1 MKKSA
6 SSCATGTQA
15 GRPKFQRCAF
25 EPAYGTGLSRRP
37 VAILKIIFFAVL
49 VLGAGLAQADS
60 MLPWPEVQRKIEE
73 HWKTT
78 APREQLLSI
87 AQQGGPQY
95 SSSERVTNSAY
106 IGSSWY
112 SAWVTSYKTIQGS
125 FARQVALVTV
135 ERENKSRARFEVAA
149 LYRGEGESWLFD
161 KIAIGPVTELGAPG
175 DPAQPGEAQAMEIF
189 RQAWAKNRADLEVK
203 SMKPLAP
210 PTLSGTSK
218 RRVLRYRLEVSAQG
232 TAKASKKYRGQ
243 SLVCRPADYSSVLIW
258 DREQGA
264 WRADE
269 SMIKILNEDR
279 DCDIK

>member
-1 MKKSA
+1 MKTHACSISLA
-6 SSCATGTQA
+6 
-15 GRPKFQRCAF
+15 
-25 EPAYGTGLSRRP
+25 SRRARDSRWP
-37 VAILKIIFFAVL
+37 GAILRMAMCAAL
-49 VLGAGLAQADS
+49 VLAAHAAQADGL
-60 MLPWPEVQRKIEE
+60 LPWPEVKRKIEE

-78 APREQLLSI
+78 APHERVLSVKK
-87 AQQGGPQY
+87 QGGPQY
-95 SSSERVTNSAY
+95 SASERVTNTTH

-112 SAWVTSYKTIQGS
+112 SAWITSYETIQGS

-135 ERENKSRARFEVAA
+135 ERANQSQARFEVAA
-149 LYRGEGESWLFD
+149 LYRGEGKSWRFD

-210 PTLSGTSK
+210 PSLSGTSK
-218 RRVLRYRLEVSAQG
+218 RRVLRYRLEVAALG
-232 TAKASKKYRGQ
+232 TTSASKKYQGQ

-258 DREQGA
+258 DQGQGA

-269 SMIKILNEDR
+269 SMIKIINEDR